1 MSSNKKYWK
10 SVEELNENS
19 SIVEALQQNE
29 FVEEI
34 PTDDF
39 LGDKESLESSSTSR
53 RDFLKYVGFS
63 TAAASL
69 AACEGPVI
77 KSIPYVVQ
85 PTEIVPGVANY
96 YATTIADGFDFASVL
111 VKTREGRPIKI
122 ENNTDAATNGTA
134 NARVNASVL
143 GLYDNLRVKSPMKG
157 ESKIS
162 WDTFLS
168 ETTSKL
174 KGLNGKQIVLLTQSM
189 PSPSTNKLIAE
200 FKAKYGNVNHVAYDA
215 VSESATLDAYQAKY
229 GSRGMANYDF
239 SKAMTIVSV
248 GADFLGDWQGGG
260 FESAYAKKRIPENGK
275 MSRHIQFE
283 SNMTLSGANA
293 DKRVP
298 LTPSEQKLA
307 LAKLYSSITGNSV
320 GSISLPEALDKAV
333 QAAANE
339 LSKAGSN
346 AVVVTGIQDV
356 DAQTTVLEINAHLR
370 SKAFDPKTTIKTRQ
384 GSAKAITQLVADMK
398 AGKVG
403 AIIMNGVNPMYT
415 LPNAADFAEGLAKTD
430 LSVAFSMKQDE
441 TSTKCH
447 YIAAAPHYLESW
459 GDVELKAGHYS
470 MMQPTIRPLFD
481 TKQFQEILMSWT
493 ETSGA
498 YRDYLKSV
506 WTQSILN
513 GASFN
518 KAVQDGVFVV
528 GTSGNG
534 SGSTGSSTTTETS
547 TTELKDKKDR
557 TFLGGVIHDVA
568 VGVGIKDEDKDEYV
582 TTTTSTTVN
591 NTSDSINVASVLTGG
606 AAARALA
613 QTKLVEGMELSLYTK
628 TGMGDGQQANNP
640 WLQEF
645 PDPITRTTWDNY
657 LTISQ
662 ADADTLEIK
671 NWNVANGGLNGSYA
685 KVSVNGAEAIT
696 LPVIIQPGQA
706 KGSVGLAFGYGRT
719 SNALKD
725 EMKTGVNAYPLYQ
738 GFNAV
743 QNVTI
748 EKVAG
753 EHEFA
758 CVQLHN
764 TLMGR
769 GDIIKET
776 RLEIFNTYGK
786 EDEEHGWN
794 KTPNVS
800 LNHVETPVTSPD
812 VDLWDEFDRSI
823 GHHFNLSI
831 DLNACTGC
839 GACVIAC
846 HAENNVPVVGKSEMR
861 RSRDMHWLRIDRY
874 YSHQDTFSE
883 DIEEKEA
890 TDGLGL
896 GNYVFGDGQSDGSLS
911 TFARLEDPADNPQV
925 VFQPVMC
932 QHCNHAPC
940 ETVCPVAAT
949 VHGRQGQNQMAYNRC
964 VGTRYCANNCP
975 YKVRRFNWFL
985 YNKNDEFDYYMNDDL
1000 GRMVLNPDVV
1010 VRSRGVM
1017 EKCSMCIQK
1026 TQKTILDAK
1035 RDGREIKDGEFETAC
1050 SAACGNGAMIFGDVN
1065 DKDSKISALKEDD
1078 RMYHMLEYV
1087 GTKPNVIYQTKV
1099 RNT

>member
-19 SIVEALQQNE
+19 SIVEALKQNE
-29 FVEEI
+29 FVEAI
-34 PTDDF
+34 PTDEF

-77 KSIPYVVQ
+77 KSIPYIVQ

-122 ENNTDAATNGTA
+122 ENNTDARTNGVA

-157 ESKIS
+157 ESAIS
-162 WDTFLS
+162 WDTFMS
-168 ETTSKL
+168 ETTTKL
-174 KGLNGKQIVLLTQSM
+174 NGLNGKSIVLLTHTM

-200 FKAKYGNVNHVAYDA
+200 FTSKYGNVSHVTYDA

-229 GSRGMANYDF
+229 GVRGMANYDF
-239 SKAMTIVSV
+239 SKAMTIVSI

-260 FESAYAKKRIPENGK
+260 FDSGYSAKRIPDHGK

-283 SNMTLSGANA
+283 SNMSLSGANA

-298 LTPSEQKLA
+298 VTPSQQKLA
-307 LAKLYSSITGNSV
+307 LAKLYSEVTGNSA
-320 GSISLPEALDKAV
+320 GGAKLPEGLEAAV
-333 QAAANE
+333 KAAASE
-339 LSKAGSN
+339 LKLAGSN
-346 AVVVTGIQDV
+346 GVVVSGVQDV
-356 DAQTTVLEINAHLR
+356 NAQTTVLEINAYLR
-370 SKAFDPKTTIKTRQ
+370 SKAFDPSTTIKTRQ
-384 GSAKAITQLVADMK
+384 GSDKAVMQLVADMK

-403 AIIMNGVNPMYT
+403 AIIMNGVNPIYT
-415 LPNAADFAEGLAKTD
+415 LHNASDFKEGLAKTE
-430 LSVAFSMKQDE
+430 LSIAFSMKQDE
-441 TSTKCH
+441 TSINCQ
-447 YIAAAPHYLESW
+447 YIAATPHNLESW
-459 GDVELKAGHYS
+459 GDYEFKSGHYS

-481 TKQFQEILMSWT
+481 TKQFQEVLMGWT
-493 ETSGA
+493 AVSGS

-513 GASFN
+513 GSSFN

-528 GTSGNG
+528 GSAG
-534 SGSTGSSTTTETS
+534 SGSDSKESSTTIETS
-547 TTELKDKKDR
+547 STELKDKKDR

-568 VGVGIKDEDKDEYV
+568 VGVGIKDEDKNEYT

-591 NTSDSINVASVLTGG
+591 NNSNVDVASVLTGG

-613 QTKLVEGMELSLYTK
+613 SSVKSSDLELSLYTK
-628 TGMGDGQQANNP
+628 IGMGDGQQANNP

-657 LTISQ
+657 ITVSK
-662 ADADTLEIK
+662 ADAEKYKLVNE
-671 NWNVANGGLNGSYA
+671 NVANGGLNGSY
-685 KVSVNGAEAIT
+685 VDVTVNGVT
-696 LPVIIQPGQA
+696 VSNVPVIIQPGQA
-706 KGSVGLAFGYGRT
+706 KGSVGMAFGFGRT
-719 SNALKD
+719 AGLKA
-725 EMKTGVNAYPLYQ
+725 EMQTGVNAYPLYQ
-738 GFNAV
+738 NFNST
-743 QNVTI
+743 QDVTI
-748 EKVAG
+748 SKVAG
-753 EHEFA
+753 SHEFA

-776 RLEIFNTYGK
+776 SLEIFNTK
-786 EDEEHGWN
+786 DKKHWN
-794 KTPNVS
+794 AIPVVS
-800 LNHVETPVTSPD
+800 LNHIETPVTSPD

-846 HAENNVPVVGKSEMR
+846 HAENNVPVVGKTEMR

-874 YSHQDTFSE
+874 YSSE
-883 DIEEKEA
+883 DSFEGDNEKKKNIS
-890 TDGLGL
+890 GL
-896 GNYVFGDGQSDGSLS
+896 SSSLS
-911 TFARLEDPADNPQV
+911 EFGEMEHPADNPQV
-925 VFQPVMC
+925 AFQPVMC

-949 VHGRQGQNQMAYNRC
+949 AHGRQGQNHMAYNRC

-1000 GRMVLNPDVV
+1000 GRMVLNPDVT

-1035 RDGREIKDGEFETAC
+1035 RDGRLVKDGEFQTAC
-1050 SAACGNGAMIFGDVN
+1050 SAACGNGAMVFGDIN
-1065 DKDSKISALKEDD
+1065 DKGSKIAHLKEDD
-1078 RMYHMLEYV
+1078 RMYHLLESV

-1099 RNT
+1099 RNTSKA